1 VQTSGGGGEI
11 NLPARHIVRA
21 RAAERRAPRGCLRA
35 TGDAPA
41 FAPRAFVGGKGE
53 DMMGNKH
60 LRPDE
65 TPVDLI
71 DDLERNPGIGQ
82 SAGAFALDPG
92 GAELIEGENT
102 FEGDRDNDAG
112 LGGGIDKNVNGRAN
126 R

>member
-1 VQTSGGGGEI
+1 
-11 NLPARHIVRA
+11 
-21 RAAERRAPRGCLRA
+21 
-35 TGDAPA
+35 
-41 FAPRAFVGGKGE
+41 
-53 DMMGNKH
+53 MGNKH

-82 SAGAFALDPG
+82 SVGVFALEPG
-92 GAELIEGENT
+92 GAELIEGAST